1 MLHLAVYHLPM
12 AFANYL
18 YHMLFSLRKL
28 TLLLCLLV
36 ASVQLM
42 ALRVTFDYRVF
53 FASGVGPYAEF
64 VTSFDASTFEHQ
76 LLDSGYVQAHAE
88 LTLILMRAGSI
99 VDARKVK
106 VDGPM
111 VKVNEKSDFLSIERF
126 AIPAGN
132 YDLEIEVHDVNAPQ
146 KSSESLMQKIEV
158 VVPAKGVFISDIEW
172 VSAYRQS
179 MEANAFSKSGFDMI
193 PFVSSYFGTSLNS
206 LIYYAEIYRTDS
218 LWGLGS
224 PFVTT
229 ICIVNMKDNS
239 VEFCKRVKKEKAA
252 SVVPMLQTLD
262 ISDVPAGQYK
272 LRIEVRDR
280 ENNLV
285 ALREREFARNKI
297 AELPNATTA
306 SEFSAAQVSL
316 SFASRFTD
324 ADSLR
329 QILFY
334 HIPIAKDV
342 DRDAIDRQI
351 PKADLLTMQSFLYS
365 FWWKRNPEN
374 PEAAWLDY
382 AKSIQVVKD
391 NFETRI
397 KKGWQTD
404 RGRVYLQYG
413 PPNTRIVRNN
423 EVDYWPFEI
432 WHYYSTDN
440 NLHNRRF
447 LFYDTTLMGDMDLL
461 HSDVPEE
468 TKNFNWKEMVRS
480 RPTALNMGDSSIRNA
495 NNRTDTNSRD
505 EIENLWYSPH

>member
-1 MLHLAVYHLPM
+1 ML
-12 AFANYL
+12 
-18 YHMLFSLRKL
+18 S
-28 TLLLCLLV
+28 LLV
-36 ASVQLM
+36 ASSQLF

-53 FASGVGPYAEF
+53 FAPGVGPYAEV
-64 VTSFDASTFEHQ
+64 VTSFDASTFEH
-76 LLDSGYVQAHAE
+76 LPLDSGYVQAHAE
-88 LTLILMRAGSI
+88 LTLVLMRAGVI

-106 VDGPM
+106 VDGPK
-111 VKVNEKSDFLSIERF
+111 VKADDKSDFLSIERF

-132 YDLEIEVHDVNAPQ
+132 YDIEIEVRDVNASQ
-146 KSSESLMQKIEV
+146 KQAESLIQQMEV

-179 MEANAFSKSGFDMI
+179 AEINAFSKSGYDMI

-206 LIYYAEIYRTDS
+206 IIYYAEIYRTDS
-218 LWGLGS
+218 VWGIGS

-297 AELPNATTA
+297 ADLPSAA
-306 SEFSAAQVSL
+306 GSSEVSAAQVSL
-316 SFASRFTD
+316 SFAGQITD

-329 QILFY
+329 QLLFY
-334 HIPIAKDV
+334 HIPIAQDV

-351 PKADLLTMQSFLYS
+351 PSADLLTMQSFFYS

-374 PEAAWLDY
+374 PEGAWLKY
-382 AKSIQVVKD
+382 AKSIQIVKD

-397 KKGWQTD
+397 KKGWQTE

-468 TKNFNWKEMVRS
+468 PKNFNWKEMVRS

>member
-1 MLHLAVYHLPM
+1 M
-12 AFANYL
+12 
-18 YHMLFSLRKL
+18 S
-28 TLLLCLLV
+28 
-36 ASVQLM
+36 AS
-42 ALRVTFDYRVF
+42 T
-53 FASGVGPYAEF
+53 GE
-64 VTSFDASTFEHQ
+64 VTSA
-76 LLDSGYVQAHAE
+76 
-88 LTLILMRAGSI
+88 M
-99 VDARKVK
+99 
-106 VDGPM
+106 
-111 VKVNEKSDFLSIERF
+111 
-126 AIPAGN
+126 
-132 YDLEIEVHDVNAPQ
+132 
-146 KSSESLMQKIEV
+146 
-158 VVPAKGVFISDIEW
+158 
-172 VSAYRQS
+172 
-179 MEANAFSKSGFDMI
+179 
-193 PFVSSYFGTSLNS
+193 
-206 LIYYAEIYRTDS
+206 
-218 LWGLGS
+218 
-224 PFVTT
+224 
-229 ICIVNMKDNS
+229 
-239 VEFCKRVKKEKAA
+239 
-252 SVVPMLQTLD
+252 
-262 ISDVPAGQYK
+262 
-272 LRIEVRDR
+272 
-280 ENNLV
+280 
-285 ALREREFARNKI
+285 
-297 AELPNATTA
+297 
-306 SEFSAAQVSL
+306 VSL
-316 SFASRFTD
+316 SFASRFTNP
-324 ADSLR
+324 DSLR

-351 PKADLLTMQSFLYS
+351 PTADLNTMQSFFYS

-382 AKSIQVVKD
+382 EKSIKVVKD

>member
-1 MLHLAVYHLPM
+1 MGIT
-12 AFANYL
+12 FT
-18 YHMLFSLRKL
+18 HMLLFNRKL

-36 ASVQLM
+36 ASAPLF

-53 FASGVGPYAEF
+53 FAPGVGPYAEF

-76 LLDSGYVQAHAE
+76 ALDSGYIQAHAE
-88 LTLILMRAGSI
+88 LTLVLMRAGSI
-99 VDARKVK
+99 VDARKVM

-111 VKVNEKSDFLSIERF
+111 VKGSDKADFLSIERF

-132 YDLEIEVHDVNAPQ
+132 YDLEIEVRDVNAPQ
-146 KSSESLMQKIEV
+146 KAAESLMQKIEV
-158 VVPAKGVFISDIEW
+158 VVPAKGVFVSDIEW

-179 MEANAFSKSGFDMI
+179 MEANAFSKSGYDMI

-218 LWGLGS
+218 IWGAGS

-239 VEFCKRVKKEKAA
+239 VEFCKRVKKEKSA

-262 ISDVPAGQYK
+262 ISDVPAGQFK

-297 AELPNATTA
+297 ADLPIAAPTT
-306 SEFSAAQVSL
+306 EVSAAQVSL
-316 SFASRFTD
+316 SFASRFTN

-351 PKADLLTMQSFLYS
+351 PKADLMTMQSFFYS

-382 AKSIQVVKD
+382 EKSIKVVMD

-480 RPTALNMGDSSIRNA
+480 RPTSLNMGDSSIRNA
-495 NNRTDTNSRD
+495 NNRSDTNSRD

>member
-1 MLHLAVYHLPM
+1 MLIRM
-12 AFANYL
+12 
-18 YHMLFSLRKL
+18 RKL

-36 ASVQLM
+36 ASAQLL

-53 FASGVGPYAEF
+53 YAPGVGPYAEF

-76 LLDSGYVQAHAE
+76 ALDSGYVQAHAE
-88 LTLILMRAGSI
+88 LTLVLTRAGTI
-99 VDARKVK
+99 IDARKVK
-106 VDGPM
+106 VDGP
-111 VKVNEKSDFLSIERF
+111 VVLGSEKSDFLSIERF

-132 YDLEIEVHDVNAPQ
+132 YDLEIEVTDMSSPQ
-146 KSSESLMQKIEV
+146 KNAESLVQKIEV
-158 VVPAKGVFISDIEW
+158 VVPAKGVFLSDIEW
-172 VSAYRQS
+172 VSAYRPS
-179 MEANAFSKSGFDMI
+179 SDVNAFSKSGFDMI

-218 LWGLGS
+218 MWGAGS
-224 PFVTT
+224 PFVST

-239 VEFCKRVKKEKAA
+239 VEFCKRVKKEKSA

-280 ENNLV
+280 ENQLV
-285 ALREREFARNKI
+285 ALREREFSRNKI
-297 AELPNATTA
+297 AEIPMSA
-306 SEFSAAQVSL
+306 STGEVTSAMVSL
-316 SFASRFTD
+316 SFASRFTNP
-324 ADSLR
+324 DSLR
-329 QILFY
+329 QILYY

-342 DRDAIDRQI
+342 DRDALDRQI
-351 PKADLLTMQSFLYS
+351 PKADLNTLQSFFYS

-382 AKSIQVVKD
+382 EKSIKVVKD

>member
-1 MLHLAVYHLPM
+1 ML
-12 AFANYL
+12 
-18 YHMLFSLRKL
+18 LFMRKL
-28 TLLLCLLV
+28 TLMLCLLA
-36 ASVQLM
+36 ASSQLF

-53 FASGVGPYAEF
+53 FAPGVGPYAEF

-88 LTLILMRAGSI
+88 LTLVLMRSGSI
-99 VDARKVK
+99 VDARKVR

-111 VKVNEKSDFLSIERF
+111 VKGSEKSDFLSIERF
-126 AIPAGN
+126 AVPAGN
-132 YDLEIEVHDVNAPQ
+132 YDLEIEIRDLNAPQ
-146 KSSESLMQKIEV
+146 KAAESLIQKIEV
-158 VVPAKGVFISDIEW
+158 VVPAQGVFISDIEW

-179 MEANAFSKSGFDMI
+179 ADVNAFSKSGYDII
-193 PFVSSYFGTSLNS
+193 PFVSSYFGTSLKS

-218 LWGLGS
+218 VWGAGS

-272 LRIEVRDR
+272 IRIEVRDR

-297 AELPNATTA
+297 AELPTQ
-306 SEFSAAQVSL
+306 SESADISAAQVSL
-316 SFASRFTD
+316 SFASGFVD

-329 QILFY
+329 EILFY

-351 PKADLLTMQSFLYS
+351 PTADLLTMQSFLYS

-374 PEAAWLDY
+374 PEAAWLQY
-382 AKSIQVVKD
+382 AKSIRVVKD

-397 KKGWQTD
+397 KKGWQTE

-468 TKNFNWKEMVRS
+468 TKNFNWKEIVRS
-480 RPTALNMGDSSIRNA
+480 RPTALNMGDSSKFNA
-495 NNRTDTNSRD
+495 GNRTDTNSRD

>member
-1 MLHLAVYHLPM
+1 
-12 AFANYL
+12 
-18 YHMLFSLRKL
+18 MLFFMRKL
-28 TLLLCLLV
+28 TLLLCLLA
-36 ASVQLM
+36 ASAQLW
-42 ALRVTFDYRVF
+42 AVRVTFDYRVF
-53 FASGVGPYAEF
+53 FAPGVGPYAEF

-76 LLDSGYVQAHAE
+76 SLDSGYVQAHAE
-88 LTLILMRAGSI
+88 LTLVLMRAGSI
-99 VDARKVK
+99 VDARKVM
-106 VDGPM
+106 VDGP
-111 VKVNEKSDFLSIERF
+111 VVLGNEKSDFLSIERF
-126 AIPAGN
+126 AVPAGN
-132 YDLEIEVHDVNAPQ
+132 YDLEIEVRDVNASQ
-146 KSSESLMQKIEV
+146 KAPESLIQKIEV

-179 MEANAFSKSGFDMI
+179 TDANAFSKSGYDMI

-206 LIYYAEIYRTDS
+206 IIYYAEIYRADS
-218 LWGLGS
+218 VWGVGN

-229 ICIVNMKDNS
+229 VCIVNMKDNS

-252 SVVPMLQTLD
+252 VVVPMLQTLD

-285 ALREREFARNKI
+285 ALREREFSRNKI
-297 AELPNATTA
+297 AALSNADLTETA
-306 SEFSAAQVSL
+306 SVTSAQVAL
-316 SFASRFTD
+316 SFASRFTNP
-324 ADSLR
+324 DSLR
-329 QILFY
+329 QILYY
-334 HIPIAKDV
+334 HIPIAKDI

-351 PKADLLTMQSFLYS
+351 PKADLNTMQSFLYS

-374 PEAAWLDY
+374 PEAAWLEY
-382 AKSIQVVKD
+382 ASKIEIVKD

-413 PPNTRIVRNN
+413 PPNTRIVRNH

-447 LFYDTTLMGDMDLL
+447 LFYDTTLMGDMELL

-480 RPTALNMGDSSIRNA
+480 RPTALNMGDASRLNA
-495 NNRTDTNSRD
+495 GNRTDTNSRD

>member
-1 MLHLAVYHLPM
+1 MRST
-12 AFANYL
+12 FT
-18 YHMLFSLRKL
+18 HMLLLMRKL
-28 TLLLCLLV
+28 TLICCLLF
-36 ASVQLM
+36 ASQQLF

-53 FASGVGPYAEF
+53 FAPGVGPYAEF
-64 VTSFDASTFEHQ
+64 VTSFDAATFEHQ

-88 LTLILMRAGSI
+88 LTLVLMRAGSI

-106 VDGPM
+106 VDGPI
-111 VKVNEKSDFLSIERF
+111 VRGSDKSDFLSIERF
-126 AIPAGN
+126 AVPAGN
-132 YDLEIEVHDVNAPQ
+132 YDLEIEVRDVNSAE
-146 KSSESLMQKIEV
+146 STTESLVQKIEV
-158 VVPAKGVFISDIEW
+158 VVPSNGVFISDIEW

-179 MEANAFSKSGFDMI
+179 TEANAFSKSGYDLI

-218 LWGLGS
+218 VWGAGS
-224 PFVTT
+224 PFVTS

-252 SVVPMLQTLD
+252 AVVPMLHTLD

-297 AELPNATTA
+297 AELPSPTTSSA
-306 SEFSAAQVSL
+306 EVSAAQVSM

-329 QILFY
+329 DILFY

-351 PKADLLTMQSFLYS
+351 PNADLLTMQSFLYS

-374 PEAAWLDY
+374 PEAAWLQY
-382 AKSIQVVKD
+382 SKSIRVVKD

-413 PPNTRIVRNN
+413 APNTRIVRNN

-447 LFYDTTLMGDMDLL
+447 LFYDTTLMGDMELL

>member
-1 MLHLAVYHLPM
+1 MGIT
-12 AFANYL
+12 FT
-18 YHMLFSLRKL
+18 HMLLFMRKL
-28 TLLLCLLV
+28 TLLLFLLV
-36 ASVQLM
+36 ASAELL

-53 FASGVGPYAEF
+53 FAPGVGPYAEF

-88 LTLILMRAGSI
+88 LTLVLMRAGSI

-111 VKVNEKSDFLSIERF
+111 VKDSDKSDFLSIERF

-132 YDLEIEVHDVNAPQ
+132 YDLEIEVRDVNATQ
-146 KSSESLMQKIEV
+146 KSVESLVQKIEV
-158 VVPAKGVFISDIEW
+158 VVPAKGVFISDIQW

-179 MEANAFSKSGFDMI
+179 MEANAFSKSGYDMI

-218 LWGLGS
+218 VWGVGS

-252 SVVPMLQTLD
+252 AVVPMLQTLD
-262 ISDVPAGQYK
+262 ISDVPAGQFK

-297 AELPNATTA
+297 AELPSVSSTP
-306 SEFSAAQVSL
+306 EVSAAQVSL
-316 SFASRFTD
+316 SFASRFTN

-351 PKADLLTMQSFLYS
+351 PKADLITMQSFFYS

-382 AKSIQVVKD
+382 EKSIKVVKD

-397 KKGWQTD
+397 KRGWQTD

-480 RPTALNMGDSSIRNA
+480 RPTSLNIGDSSIRNA

>member
-1 MLHLAVYHLPM
+1 
-12 AFANYL
+12 
-18 YHMLFSLRKL
+18 MLFFIRKL
-28 TLLLCLLV
+28 TLLVCLLV
-36 ASVQLM
+36 ASNQLF

-53 FASGVGPYAEF
+53 FAPGVGPYAEV
-64 VTSFDASTFEHQ
+64 VTSFDASTFEHMS
-76 LLDSGYVQAHAE
+76 LDSGFVQAHAE
-88 LTLILMRAGSI
+88 LTLVLMRAGTI

-106 VDGPM
+106 VDGPV
-111 VKVNEKSDFLSIERF
+111 VKGNDKSDFLSIERF

-132 YDLEIEVHDVNAPQ
+132 YDLEIEVRDVNASQ
-146 KSSESLMQKIEV
+146 KPAESLLQKMEV

-179 MEANAFSKSGFDMI
+179 ADLNAFSKSGYDII

-206 LIYYAEIYRTDS
+206 LIYYAEIYRSDS
-218 LWGLGS
+218 VWGEGS

-239 VEFCKRVKKEKAA
+239 VEFCKRVKKEKSA

-262 ISDVPAGQYK
+262 ITDVPAGQFM

-297 AELPNATTA
+297 ADLPNASST
-306 SEFSAAQVSL
+306 SEVSAAQVTL
-316 SFASRFTD
+316 SFAARYSD

-334 HIPIAKDV
+334 HIPIARDV

-351 PKADLLTMQSFLYS
+351 PTADLTTMQSFFYS
-365 FWWKRNPEN
+365 FWWKRYPEN
-374 PEAAWLDY
+374 PEAAWLEY
-382 AKSIQVVKD
+382 AKSIKFVKD

-397 KKGWQTD
+397 KKGWQTE

-413 PPNTRIVRNN
+413 SPNTRIVRNN

-468 TKNFNWKEMVRS
+468 TKNFNWKELVRS

>member
-1 MLHLAVYHLPM
+1 LGIT
-12 AFANYL
+12 FT
-18 YHMLFSLRKL
+18 HMLLFKRKL
-28 TLLLCLLV
+28 TLLVCLLGV
-36 ASVQLM
+36 SIQLL

-53 FASGVGPYAEF
+53 YAPGVGPYAEF
-64 VTSFDASTFEHQ
+64 VTSFDASTFQHQ
-76 LLDSGYVQAHAE
+76 VLDSGYVQAHAE
-88 LTLILMRAGSI
+88 LTLVLTRAGSI

-106 VDGPM
+106 VDGPV
-111 VKVNEKSDFLSIERF
+111 VKGNEMSDFLSIERF

-132 YDLEIEVHDVNAPQ
+132 YDLEIEIRDTNAPE
-146 KSSESLMQKIEV
+146 KSAESLTQKIEIV
-158 VVPAKGVFISDIEW
+158 MPAKGVFISDVEW

-179 MEANAFSKSGFDMI
+179 SDDNAFSKSGYDMI

-218 LWGLGS
+218 VWGVGS

-252 SVVPMLQTLD
+252 SVVPMLQTMD

-272 LRIEVRDR
+272 LRIEARDR

-285 ALREREFARNKI
+285 AMREREFSRNKI
-297 AELPNATTA
+297 AELPDAPPTA
-306 SEFSAAQVSL
+306 EVTAAQVSL

-351 PKADLLTMQSFLYS
+351 PKADLSTMQSFLYS

-374 PEAAWLDY
+374 PEAAWLEY
-382 AKSIQVVKD
+382 AKSIQVVRD

-480 RPTALNMGDSSIRNA
+480 RPTALNMGDSSVRNA